1 MYLNSK
7 PLLMSKIIFKLIL
20 NGIITVISTL
30 IRFRFSFFEY
40 RPIGWLYE

>member
-7 PLLMSKIIFKLIL
+7 SLLMGKIIFKLIL
-20 NGIITVISTL
+20 LGIITAISTL

-40 RPIGWLYE
+40 RPIEVVT